1 LINKDNNSKKL
12 ELDTLDDI
20 GPATKIH
27 LIEAGIESLKE
38 LVIRGPHD
46 VAGVTGMTMEKS
58 IDLCNKARIKLEEG
72 NIIDRTFVPATELYN
87 KRKKIERISTGS
99 KSFDDLLG
107 GGFEVNAITE
117 IYGEFGS
124 GKTQICH
131 TSSVMV
137 QQKRTEGGLE
147 GGVIYIDTENTFRPE
162 RIVSISKARNID
174 YITVLENIV
183 VAKAFNSAHQ
193 ELIIHEI
200 GKIIE
205 NNNIKLLVLD
215 SAISHYRAEY
225 LGRGTLSERQQKIN
239 RLMHILIRISET
251 YKIAVILTNQIQSV
265 PDTIFGDPFKPAGG
279 NIIAHSSTYRIY
291 LKKAGKNRIAR
302 IVDSP
307 YHPEIEALFSLG
319 EEGVTDP
326 I

>member
-58 IDLCNKARIKLEEG
+58 IDLCNKARIKLEEE

-99 KSFDDLLG
+99 RSFDDLLG

-174 YITVLENIV
+174 YVSVLENIV

-205 NNNIKLLVLD
+205 NNSIKLLVLD

>member
-1 LINKDNNSKKL
+1 MINKENNHKKL

-27 LIEAGIESLKE
+27 LIDAGINSLKD
-38 LVIRGPHD
+38 LIIRGPLD
-46 VAGVTGMTMEKS
+46 VAEVTGMTMEKS
-58 IDLCNKARIKLEEG
+58 IDLCNKARVKLEEVD
-72 NIIDRTFVPATELYN
+72 IIERTFIPATELYN
-87 KRKKIERISTGS
+87 KRKNIERISTGS
-99 KSFDDLLG
+99 KCFDELLG

-131 TSSVMV
+131 TSAVMV
-137 QQKRTEGGLE
+137 QQKITDGGLE
-147 GGVIYIDTENTFRPE
+147 GGVIYVDTENTFRPE

-174 YITVLENIV
+174 HVSVLENIV

-225 LGRGTLSERQQKIN
+225 LGRAMLSERQQKIN
-239 RLMHILIRISET
+239 RLMHVLIRISET

-265 PDTIFGDPFKPAGG
+265 PDTLFGDPFRPTGG
-279 NIIAHSSTYRIY
+279 NIIAHSST
-291 LKKAGKNRIAR
+291 L
-302 IVDSP
+302 
-307 YHPEIEALFSLG
+307 
-319 EEGVTDP
+319 
-326 I
+326 

>member
-1 LINKDNNSKKL
+1 MINKDNNSKKL
-12 ELDTLDDI
+12 ELDTLDDM

-27 LIEAGIESLKE
+27 LVEAGIDSLKE
-38 LVIRGPHD
+38 LIIRGPHD
-46 VAGVTGMTMEKS
+46 VAEVTGMSMEKS
-58 IDLCNKARIKLEEG
+58 IDLCNKARIKLEEL
-72 NIIDRTFVPATELYN
+72 NMIEKTFVPATELYN

-99 KSFDDLLG
+99 KNFDDLLG

-174 YITVLENIV
+174 HASVLENIV

-265 PDTIFGDPFKPAGG
+265 PDTIFGDPFRPAGG

>member
-1 LINKDNNSKKL
+1 LINKDNNYKKL
-12 ELDTLDDI
+12 ELDSLDDI

-27 LIEAGIESLKE
+27 LIDAGIDSLKD
-38 LVIRGPHD
+38 LIIRGPHD
-46 VAGVTGMTMEKS
+46 VAEVTGMTMEKS
-58 IDLCNKARIKLEEG
+58 TDLCNKARIKLEEVE
-72 NIIDRTFVPATELYN
+72 IIERTFIPATELYN
-87 KRKKIERISTGS
+87 KRKNIERISTGS
-99 KSFDDLLG
+99 KCFDELLG

-131 TSSVMV
+131 TSAVMV
-137 QQKRTEGGLE
+137 QQKITDGGLE
-147 GGVIYIDTENTFRPE
+147 GGVIYVDTENTFRPE

-174 YITVLENIV
+174 HVSVLENIV

-193 ELIIHEI
+193 ELIIHEV

-225 LGRGTLSERQQKIN
+225 LGRAMLSERQQKIN

-251 YKIAVILTNQIQSV
+251 YKIAVLLTNQIQSV
-265 PDTIFGDPFKPAGG
+265 PDTLFGDPFRATGG

-326 I
+326 V

>member
-1 LINKDNNSKKL
+1 MINKEDNYKKL

-27 LIEAGIESLKE
+27 LIDAGIDSLKD
-38 LVIRGPHD
+38 LIIRGPHD
-46 VAGVTGMTMEKS
+46 VAEVTGMTMEKS
-58 IDLCNKARIKLEEG
+58 IDLCNKARIKLEEVE
-72 NIIDRTFVPATELYN
+72 ILERTFIPATELYN
-87 KRKKIERISTGS
+87 KRKNIERISTGS
-99 KSFDDLLG
+99 KCFDELLG

-131 TSSVMV
+131 TSAVMV
-137 QQKRTEGGLE
+137 QQKITDGGLE

-174 YITVLENIV
+174 HVSVLENIV

-225 LGRGTLSERQQKIN
+225 LGRAMLSERQQKIN

-265 PDTIFGDPFKPAGG
+265 PDTLFGDPFRPTGG

-326 I
+326 V

>member
-1 LINKDNNSKKL
+1 LINKENHKKL
-12 ELDTLDDI
+12 ELDTLDEI

-27 LIEAGIESLKE
+27 LIDAGIDSLKD
-38 LVIRGPHD
+38 LIIRGPHD
-46 VAGVTGMTMEKS
+46 VAEVTGMTMEKS
-58 IDLCNKARIKLEEG
+58 TDLCNKARIKLEEVE
-72 NIIDRTFVPATELYN
+72 IIERTFIPATELYN
-87 KRKKIERISTGS
+87 KRKNIERISTGS
-99 KSFDDLLG
+99 KCFDELLG

-131 TSSVMV
+131 TSAVMV
-137 QQKRTEGGLE
+137 QQKITDGGLE
-147 GGVIYIDTENTFRPE
+147 GGVIYVDTENTFRPE

-174 YITVLENIV
+174 HVSVLENIV

-193 ELIIHEI
+193 ELIIHEV

-225 LGRGTLSERQQKIN
+225 LGRAMLSERQQKIN

-251 YKIAVILTNQIQSV
+251 YKIAVLLTNQIQSV
-265 PDTIFGDPFKPAGG
+265 PDTLFGDPFRATGG
-279 NIIAHSSTYRIY
+279 NIIAHSST
-291 LKKAGKNRIAR
+291 
-302 IVDSP
+302 
-307 YHPEIEALFSLG
+307 
-319 EEGVTDP
+319 
-326 I
+326 

>member
-12 ELDTLDDI
+12 ELDILDEI
-20 GPATKIH
+20 GPATKIN
-27 LIEAGIESLKE
+27 LIEAGIDSLKD
-38 LVIRGPHD
+38 LIIRGPQD
-46 VAGVTGMTMEKS
+46 VADVTGMTMEQS
-58 IDLCNKARIKLEEG
+58 IDLCNKARIKLEEA
-72 NIIDRTFVPATELYN
+72 NIIERTFVSATDLYN
-87 KRKKIERISTGS
+87 KRRKIERISTGS
-99 KSFDDLLG
+99 KHFDELLG

-137 QQKRTEGGLE
+137 QQKRTDGGLE

-174 YITVLENIV
+174 YVHVLENIV

-205 NNNIKLLVLD
+205 NNNIRLLVLD

-225 LGRGTLSERQQKIN
+225 VGRGTLSERQQKIN
-239 RLMHILIRISET
+239 KLMHILIRISET
-251 YKIAVILTNQIQSV
+251 YKVAVILTNQIQSV
-265 PDTIFGDPFKPAGG
+265 PDTIFGDSFRPVGG

-326 I
+326 V

>member
-1 LINKDNNSKKL
+1 MINKENNHKKL

-27 LIEAGIESLKE
+27 LIDAGINSLKD
-38 LVIRGPHD
+38 LIIRGPLD
-46 VAGVTGMTMEKS
+46 VAEVTGMTMEKS
-58 IDLCNKARIKLEEG
+58 IDLCNKARVKLEEVD
-72 NIIDRTFVPATELYN
+72 IIERTFIPATELYN
-87 KRKKIERISTGS
+87 KRKNIERISTGS
-99 KSFDDLLG
+99 KCFDELLG

-131 TSSVMV
+131 TSAVMV
-137 QQKRTEGGLE
+137 QQKITDGGLE
-147 GGVIYIDTENTFRPE
+147 GGVIYVDTENTFRPE

-174 YITVLENIV
+174 HVSVLENIV

-225 LGRGTLSERQQKIN
+225 LGRAMLSERQQKIN
-239 RLMHILIRISET
+239 RLMHVLIRISET

-265 PDTIFGDPFKPAGG
+265 PDTLFGDPFRPTGG

-326 I
+326 V

>member
-1 LINKDNNSKKL
+1 LINKEDNYKKL

-27 LIEAGIESLKE
+27 LIDAGIDSLKD
-38 LVIRGPHD
+38 LIIRGPHD
-46 VAGVTGMTMEKS
+46 VAEVTGMTMEKS
-58 IDLCNKARIKLEEG
+58 IDLCNKARIKLEEIE
-72 NIIDRTFVPATELYN
+72 IIERTFIPATELYN
-87 KRKKIERISTGS
+87 KRKNIERISTGS
-99 KSFDDLLG
+99 KCFDELLG

-131 TSSVMV
+131 TSAVMV
-137 QQKRTEGGLE
+137 QQKITDGGLE

-174 YITVLENIV
+174 HVSVLENIV

-225 LGRGTLSERQQKIN
+225 LGRAMLSERQQKIN

-265 PDTIFGDPFKPAGG
+265 PDTLFGDPFRPTGG

-326 I
+326 V

>member
-1 LINKDNNSKKL
+1 VEI
-12 ELDTLDDI
+12 
-20 GPATKIH
+20 
-27 LIEAGIESLKE
+27 IE
-38 LVIRGPHD
+38 
-46 VAGVTGMTMEKS
+46 
-58 IDLCNKARIKLEEG
+58 
-72 NIIDRTFVPATELYN
+72 RTFISGTELYN
-87 KRKKIERISTGS
+87 KRKNIERISTGS
-99 KSFDDLLG
+99 KCFDELLG

-137 QQKRTEGGLE
+137 QQKITDGGLE
-147 GGVIYIDTENTFRPE
+147 GGVIYVDTENTFRPE

-174 YITVLENIV
+174 YVSVLENIV

-205 NNNIKLLVLD
+205 NKNIKLLVLD

-225 LGRGTLSERQQKIN
+225 LGRAMLSERQQKIN
-239 RLMHILIRISET
+239 KLMHILIRISET

-265 PDTIFGDPFKPAGG
+265 PDTLFGDPFRPTGG

-326 I
+326 V

>member
-1 LINKDNNSKKL
+1 LINKEDNYKKL

-27 LIEAGIESLKE
+27 LIDAGIDSLKD
-38 LVIRGPHD
+38 LIIRGPHD
-46 VAGVTGMTMEKS
+46 VAEVTGMTMEKS
-58 IDLCNKARIKLEEG
+58 IDLCNKARIKLEEVE
-72 NIIDRTFVPATELYN
+72 ILERTFIPATELYN
-87 KRKKIERISTGS
+87 KRKNIERISTGS
-99 KSFDDLLG
+99 KCFDELLG

-131 TSSVMV
+131 TSAVMV
-137 QQKRTEGGLE
+137 QQKITDGGLE

-174 YITVLENIV
+174 HVSVLENIV

-225 LGRGTLSERQQKIN
+225 LGRAMLSERQQKIN

-265 PDTIFGDPFKPAGG
+265 PDTLFGDPFRPTGG

-326 I
+326 V

>member
-1 LINKDNNSKKL
+1 LINKENNYKKL

-27 LIEAGIESLKE
+27 LIDAGIDSLKD
-38 LVIRGPHD
+38 LIIRGPHD
-46 VAGVTGMTMEKS
+46 VAEVTGMTMEKS
-58 IDLCNKARIKLEEG
+58 IDLCNKARMKLEEVE
-72 NIIDRTFVPATELYN
+72 IIERTFIPATELYN
-87 KRKKIERISTGS
+87 KRKNIERISTGS
-99 KSFDDLLG
+99 KCFDELLG

-131 TSSVMV
+131 TSAVMV
-137 QQKRTEGGLE
+137 QQKITDGGLE
-147 GGVIYIDTENTFRPE
+147 GGVIYVDTENTFRPE

-174 YITVLENIV
+174 HVSVLENIV

-225 LGRGTLSERQQKIN
+225 LGRAMLSERQQKIN

-265 PDTIFGDPFKPAGG
+265 PDTLFGDPFRPTGG

-326 I
+326 V

>member
-1 LINKDNNSKKL
+1 MEDIENSDRNS
-12 ELDTLDDI
+12 ELDILEDV
-20 GPATKIH
+20 GPATKLH
-27 LIEAGIESLKE
+27 LIEAGIKSLKE
-38 LVIRGPHD
+38 LLIRGPYD
-46 VAGVTGMTMEKS
+46 VSEITGMTMEKS
-58 IDLCNKARIKLEEG
+58 LDLCNKARIKLEE
-72 NIIDRTFVPATELYN
+72 NNVIQKSFITATELYN
-87 KRKKIERISTGS
+87 KRKHIERISTGS
-99 KSFDDLLG
+99 KNFDELLG
-107 GGFEVNAITE
+107 GGFEVDAITE

-131 TSSVMV
+131 TSSVTV
-137 QQKRTEGGLE
+137 QQRRSEGGLE

-162 RIVSISKARNID
+162 RIVSISKLRNLDHIN
-174 YITVLENIV
+174 VLENII

-193 ELIIHEI
+193 ELIIQEI
-200 GKIIE
+200 GNIIE
-205 NNNIKLLVLD
+205 SKNIKLLILD

-225 LGRGTLSERQQKIN
+225 IGRGTLSERQQKIN
-239 RLMHILIRISET
+239 KLMHTLLRISET
-251 YKIAVILTNQIQSV
+251 YQIAIILTNQIQAV
-265 PDTIFGDPFKPAGG
+265 PDTIFGDPFKPIGG

-307 YHPEIEALFSLG
+307 YHAEIEALFSLG

>member
-1 LINKDNNSKKL
+1 LINKENNYKKL

-27 LIEAGIESLKE
+27 LIDAGIDSLKD
-38 LVIRGPHD
+38 LIIRGPHD
-46 VAGVTGMTMEKS
+46 VAEVTGMTMEKS
-58 IDLCNKARIKLEEG
+58 IDLCNKARIKLEEVE
-72 NIIDRTFVPATELYN
+72 IIERTFIPATELYN
-87 KRKKIERISTGS
+87 KRKNIERISTGS
-99 KSFDDLLG
+99 KCFDELLG

-131 TSSVMV
+131 TSAVMV
-137 QQKRTEGGLE
+137 QQKITDGGLE
-147 GGVIYIDTENTFRPE
+147 GGVIYVDTENTFRPE

-174 YITVLENIV
+174 YVSVLENIV

-205 NNNIKLLVLD
+205 NNNIKLLILD

-225 LGRGTLSERQQKIN
+225 LGRAMLSERQQKIN

-265 PDTIFGDPFKPAGG
+265 PDTLFGDPFRPTGG

-326 I
+326 V

>member
-1 LINKDNNSKKL
+1 LINKENHKKL
-12 ELDTLDDI
+12 ELDTLDEI

-27 LIEAGIESLKE
+27 LIDAGIDSLKD
-38 LVIRGPHD
+38 LIIRGPHD
-46 VAGVTGMTMEKS
+46 VAEVTGMTMEKS
-58 IDLCNKARIKLEEG
+58 IDLCNKARIKLEEVEL
-72 NIIDRTFVPATELYN
+72 IERTFIPATEIYN
-87 KRKKIERISTGS
+87 KRKNIERISTGS
-99 KSFDDLLG
+99 KCFDQLLG

-131 TSSVMV
+131 TSAVMV
-137 QQKRTEGGLE
+137 QQKITDGGLE
-147 GGVIYIDTENTFRPE
+147 GGVIYVDTENTFRPE

-174 YITVLENIV
+174 HVSILENIV

-193 ELIIHEI
+193 ELIIHEV

-225 LGRGTLSERQQKIN
+225 LGRAMLSERQQKIN

-251 YKIAVILTNQIQSV
+251 YKIAVLLTNQIQSV
-265 PDTIFGDPFKPAGG
+265 PDTLFGDPFRATGG

-326 I
+326 V

>member
-1 LINKDNNSKKL
+1 MINKENHKKL
-12 ELDTLDDI
+12 ELDTLDEI

-27 LIEAGIESLKE
+27 LIDAGIDSLKD
-38 LVIRGPHD
+38 LIIRGPHD
-46 VAGVTGMTMEKS
+46 VAEVTGMTMEKS
-58 IDLCNKARIKLEEG
+58 TDLCNKARIKLEEVE
-72 NIIDRTFVPATELYN
+72 IIERTFIPATELYN
-87 KRKKIERISTGS
+87 KRKNIERISTGS
-99 KSFDDLLG
+99 KCFDELLG

-131 TSSVMV
+131 TSAVMV
-137 QQKRTEGGLE
+137 QQKITDGGLE
-147 GGVIYIDTENTFRPE
+147 GGVIYVDTENTFRPE

-174 YITVLENIV
+174 HVSVLENIV

-193 ELIIHEI
+193 ELIMHEV

-205 NNNIKLLVLD
+205 NNNIKLLILD

-225 LGRGTLSERQQKIN
+225 LGRAMLSERQQKIN

-251 YKIAVILTNQIQSV
+251 YKIAVLLTNQIQSV
-265 PDTIFGDPFKPAGG
+265 PDTLFGDPFRATGG

-326 I
+326 V

>member
-1 LINKDNNSKKL
+1 LINKENNYKKL

-27 LIEAGIESLKE
+27 LIDAGIDSLKD
-38 LVIRGPHD
+38 LIIRGPHD
-46 VAGVTGMTMEKS
+46 VAEVTGMTMEKS
-58 IDLCNKARIKLEEG
+58 IDLCNKARIKLEEVE
-72 NIIDRTFVPATELYN
+72 IIERTFIPATELYN
-87 KRKKIERISTGS
+87 KRKNIERISTGS
-99 KSFDDLLG
+99 KCFDELLG

-131 TSSVMV
+131 TSAVMV
-137 QQKRTEGGLE
+137 QQKITDGGLE
-147 GGVIYIDTENTFRPE
+147 AGVIYVDTENTFRPE

-174 YITVLENIV
+174 HVSVLENIV

-205 NNNIKLLVLD
+205 NNNIKLLILD

-225 LGRGTLSERQQKIN
+225 LGRAMLSERQQKIN

-265 PDTIFGDPFKPAGG
+265 PDTLFGDPFRPTGG

-326 I
+326 V

>member
-1 LINKDNNSKKL
+1 MINKENHKKL
-12 ELDTLDDI
+12 ELDTLDEI

-27 LIEAGIESLKE
+27 LIDAGIDSLKD
-38 LVIRGPHD
+38 LIIRGPHD
-46 VAGVTGMTMEKS
+46 VAEVTGMTMEKS
-58 IDLCNKARIKLEEG
+58 TDLCNKARIKLEEVE
-72 NIIDRTFVPATELYN
+72 IIERTFIPATELYN
-87 KRKKIERISTGS
+87 KRKNIERISTGS
-99 KSFDDLLG
+99 QCFDELLG

-131 TSSVMV
+131 TSAVMV
-137 QQKRTEGGLE
+137 QQKITDGGLE
-147 GGVIYIDTENTFRPE
+147 GGVIYVDTENTFRPE

-174 YITVLENIV
+174 HVSVLENIV

-193 ELIIHEI
+193 ELIIHEV

-225 LGRGTLSERQQKIN
+225 LGRAMLSERQQKIN

-251 YKIAVILTNQIQSV
+251 YKIPVLLTNQIQSV
-265 PDTIFGDPFKPAGG
+265 PDTLFGDPFRATGG

-326 I
+326 V

>member
-1 LINKDNNSKKL
+1 MINKDNNSKKL

-27 LIEAGIESLKE
+27 LVEAGIDSLKE
-38 LVIRGPHD
+38 LIVRGPTD
-46 VAGVTGMTMEKS
+46 VAEVTGMSMEKS
-58 IDLCNKARIKLEEG
+58 IDLCNKARIKLEEV
-72 NIIDRTFVPATELYN
+72 NMIEKTFVPATELYN

-99 KSFDDLLG
+99 KNFDDLLG

-124 GKTQICH
+124 GKTQIGH

-174 YITVLENIV
+174 YANVLENIV

-193 ELIIHEI
+193 ELIINET

-239 RLMHILIRISET
+239 RLMHVLIRISET

-265 PDTIFGDPFKPAGG
+265 PDTIFGDPFRPAGG

>member
-1 LINKDNNSKKL
+1 MINKENNYKKL

-27 LIEAGIESLKE
+27 LIDAGIDSLKD
-38 LVIRGPHD
+38 LIIRGPHD
-46 VAGVTGMTMEKS
+46 VAEVTGMTMEKS
-58 IDLCNKARIKLEEG
+58 IDLCNKARIKLEEVE
-72 NIIDRTFVPATELYN
+72 ILERTFIPATELYN
-87 KRKKIERISTGS
+87 KRKNIERISTGS
-99 KSFDDLLG
+99 KCFDELLG

-131 TSSVMV
+131 TSAVMV
-137 QQKRTEGGLE
+137 QQKITDGGLE

-174 YITVLENIV
+174 HVSVLENIV

-225 LGRGTLSERQQKIN
+225 LGRAMLSERQQKIN

-265 PDTIFGDPFKPAGG
+265 PDTLFGDPFRPTGG

-326 I
+326 V

>member
-1 LINKDNNSKKL
+1 MISIDNSNKN
-12 ELDTLDDI
+12 LDLDILDEI
-20 GPATKIH
+20 GPATKVH
-27 LIEAGIESLKE
+27 LIEAGIKSLKE
-38 LVIRGPHD
+38 LLIRGPHD
-46 VAGVTGMTMEKS
+46 VAEITGMTMEKS
-58 IDLCNKARIKLEEG
+58 NELCNKARIKLEEV
-72 NIIDRTFVPATELYN
+72 NIIQKTFIPATELYN
-87 KRKKIERISTGS
+87 KRKNIERISTGS
-99 KSFDDLLG
+99 KNFDELLG
-107 GGFEVNAITE
+107 GGIEVNALTE

-131 TSSVMV
+131 TSSVTV
-137 QQKRTEGGLE
+137 QQKESEGGLE

-162 RIVSISKARNID
+162 RIVSISKSRNID
-174 YITVLENIV
+174 YIKVLENII

-193 ELIIHEI
+193 ELIIQEI
-200 GKIIE
+200 GNIIE
-205 NNNIKLLVLD
+205 SKNIKLLVLD

-239 RLMHILIRISET
+239 KLMHMLIRICET
-251 YKIAVILTNQIQSV
+251 YKIAIILTNQIQSA
-265 PDTIFGDPFKPAGG
+265 PDTVFGDPFKPAGG

-307 YHPEIEALFSLG
+307 YHAEIEALFSLG

>member
-1 LINKDNNSKKL
+1 MEDIESNDGSS
-12 ELDTLDDI
+12 ELDVLEDI

-27 LIEAGIESLKE
+27 LIEAGIKSLKE
-38 LVIRGPHD
+38 LLIRGPHD
-46 VAGVTGMTMEKS
+46 VSEVTGMTMEKS
-58 IDLCNKARIKLEEG
+58 LDLCNKARIKLEE
-72 NIIDRTFVPATELYN
+72 NNVIQRSFIPATELYN
-87 KRKKIERISTGS
+87 KRKHIERISTGS
-99 KSFDDLLG
+99 KNFDELLG

-124 GKTQICH
+124 GKTQVCH
-131 TSSVMV
+131 TSSVTV
-137 QQKRTEGGLE
+137 QKRRSEGGLE

-162 RIVSISKARNID
+162 RIVSISKLRNMEHIK
-174 YITVLENIV
+174 VLENII

-193 ELIIHEI
+193 ELIIQEI
-200 GKIIE
+200 GNIIE
-205 NNNIKLLVLD
+205 SKNIKLLILD

-225 LGRGTLSERQQKIN
+225 LGRGNLSERQQKIN
-239 RLMHILIRISET
+239 KLMHTLLRISET
-251 YKIAVILTNQIQSV
+251 YQIATILTNQIQAV
-265 PDTIFGDPFKPAGG
+265 PDTIFGDPLKPAGG

-307 YHPEIEALFSLG
+307 YHAEIEALFSLG

>member
-1 LINKDNNSKKL
+1 MINKEDNYKKL

-27 LIEAGIESLKE
+27 LIDAGIDSLKD
-38 LVIRGPHD
+38 LIIRGPHD
-46 VAGVTGMTMEKS
+46 VAEVTGMTMEKS
-58 IDLCNKARIKLEEG
+58 IDLCNKARIKLEEVE
-72 NIIDRTFVPATELYN
+72 IIERTFIPATELYN
-87 KRKKIERISTGS
+87 KRKNIERISTGS
-99 KSFDDLLG
+99 KCFDELLG

-131 TSSVMV
+131 TSAVMV
-137 QQKRTEGGLE
+137 QQKITDGGLE

-174 YITVLENIV
+174 HVSVLENIV

-225 LGRGTLSERQQKIN
+225 LGRAMLSERQQKIN

-251 YKIAVILTNQIQSV
+251 YKIAIILTNQIQSV
-265 PDTIFGDPFKPAGG
+265 PDTLFGDPFRPTGG

-326 I
+326 V

>member
-1 LINKDNNSKKL
+1 MINKENHKKL
-12 ELDTLDDI
+12 ELDTLDEI

-27 LIEAGIESLKE
+27 LIDAGIDSLKD
-38 LVIRGPHD
+38 LIIRGPHD
-46 VAGVTGMTMEKS
+46 VAEVTGMTMEKS
-58 IDLCNKARIKLEEG
+58 TDLCNKARIKLEEVE
-72 NIIDRTFVPATELYN
+72 IIERTFIPATELYN
-87 KRKKIERISTGS
+87 KRKNIERISTGS
-99 KSFDDLLG
+99 QCFDELLG

-131 TSSVMV
+131 TSAVMV
-137 QQKRTEGGLE
+137 QQKITDGGLE
-147 GGVIYIDTENTFRPE
+147 GGVIYVDTENTFRPE
-162 RIVSISKARNID
+162 RIVSISKARSID
-174 YITVLENIV
+174 HVSVLENIV

-193 ELIIHEI
+193 ELIIHEV

-205 NNNIKLLVLD
+205 NNNIKLLILD

-225 LGRGTLSERQQKIN
+225 LGRAMLSERQQKIN

-251 YKIAVILTNQIQSV
+251 YKIAVLLTNQIQSV
-265 PDTIFGDPFKPAGG
+265 PDTLFGDPFRATGG

-326 I
+326 V

>member
-1 LINKDNNSKKL
+1 LIDIDNSNKKL
-12 ELDTLDDI
+12 DLDILDDI
-20 GPATKIH
+20 GPATKVH
-27 LIEAGIESLKE
+27 LLEAGIKSLKE
-38 LVIRGPHD
+38 LLIRGPHD
-46 VAGVTGMTMEKS
+46 VAEITGMTMEKS
-58 IDLCNKARIKLEEG
+58 SDLCNKARIKLEEI
-72 NIIDRTFVPATELYN
+72 NIIQKTFVPATELYN
-87 KRKKIERISTGS
+87 KRKNIERISTGS
-99 KSFDDLLG
+99 KNFDELLG
-107 GGFEVNAITE
+107 GGFEVNAMTE

-137 QQKRTEGGLE
+137 QQKRSEGGLE

-162 RIVSISKARNID
+162 RIVSISKSRNID
-174 YITVLENIV
+174 YTKVLENIV

-193 ELIIHEI
+193 ELIIQEI
-200 GKIIE
+200 GNIIE
-205 NNNIKLLVLD
+205 TNNIKLLVLD

-239 RLMHILIRISET
+239 KLMHMLIRISET
-251 YKIAVILTNQIQSV
+251 YKIAIILTNQIQSA
-265 PDTIFGDPFKPAGG
+265 PDIVFGDPFKPAGG

-307 YHPEIEALFSLG
+307 YHAEIEALFSLG
-319 EEGVTDP
+319 EQGVTDP

>member
-1 LINKDNNSKKL
+1 MINKDNNSKKL

-27 LIEAGIESLKE
+27 LVEAGIDSLKE
-38 LVIRGPHD
+38 LIVRGPTD
-46 VAGVTGMTMEKS
+46 VAEVTGMSMEKS
-58 IDLCNKARIKLEEG
+58 IDLCNKARIKLEEV
-72 NIIDRTFVPATELYN
+72 NMIEKTFVPATELYN

-99 KSFDDLLG
+99 KNFDDLLG

-174 YITVLENIV
+174 YANVLENIV

-193 ELIIHEI
+193 ELIINET

-265 PDTIFGDPFKPAGG
+265 PDTIFGDPFRPAGG

>member
-1 LINKDNNSKKL
+1 MINKENNYKKL

-27 LIEAGIESLKE
+27 LIDAGIDSLKD
-38 LVIRGPHD
+38 LIIRGPHD
-46 VAGVTGMTMEKS
+46 VAEVTGMTMEKS
-58 IDLCNKARIKLEEG
+58 IDLCNKARIKLEEVE
-72 NIIDRTFVPATELYN
+72 IIERTFIPATELYN
-87 KRKKIERISTGS
+87 KRKNIERISTGS
-99 KSFDDLLG
+99 KCFDELLG

-131 TSSVMV
+131 TSAVMV
-137 QQKRTEGGLE
+137 QQKITDGGLE

-174 YITVLENIV
+174 HVSVLENIV

-225 LGRGTLSERQQKIN
+225 LGRAMLSERQQKIN

-265 PDTIFGDPFKPAGG
+265 PDTLFGDPFRPTGG

-326 I
+326 V

>member
-1 LINKDNNSKKL
+1 MINKDNNSKKL

-58 IDLCNKARIKLEEG
+58 IDLCNKARIKLEEE

-99 KSFDDLLG
+99 RSFDDLLG
-107 GGFEVNAITE
+107 GGLEVNAITE

-147 GGVIYIDTENTFRPE
+147 GGVIYIDTENTFRTE

-174 YITVLENIV
+174 YVSVLENIV

>member
-1 LINKDNNSKKL
+1 LINKENHKKL
-12 ELDTLDDI
+12 ELDTLDEI

-27 LIEAGIESLKE
+27 LIDAGIDSLKD
-38 LVIRGPHD
+38 LIIRGPHD
-46 VAGVTGMTMEKS
+46 VAEVTGMTMEKS
-58 IDLCNKARIKLEEG
+58 TDLCNKARIKLEEVE
-72 NIIDRTFVPATELYN
+72 IIERTFIPATELYN
-87 KRKKIERISTGS
+87 KRKNIERISTGS
-99 KSFDDLLG
+99 KCFDELLG

-131 TSSVMV
+131 TSAVMV
-137 QQKRTEGGLE
+137 QQKITDGGLE
-147 GGVIYIDTENTFRPE
+147 GGVIYVDTENTFRPE

-174 YITVLENIV
+174 HVSVLENIV

-193 ELIIHEI
+193 ELIIHEV

-225 LGRGTLSERQQKIN
+225 LGRAMLSERQQKIN

-251 YKIAVILTNQIQSV
+251 YKIAVLLTNQIQSV
-265 PDTIFGDPFKPAGG
+265 PDTLFGDPFRATGG

-326 I
+326 V

>member
-58 IDLCNKARIKLEEG
+58 IDLCNKARIKLEEE

-99 KSFDDLLG
+99 RSFDDLLG

-124 GKTQICH
+124 GKNQICH

-174 YITVLENIV
+174 YVSVLENIV

-205 NNNIKLLVLD
+205 NNSIKLLVLD

>member
-1 LINKDNNSKKL
+1 MINKDNNSKKL

-27 LIEAGIESLKE
+27 LVEAGIDSLKE
-38 LVIRGPHD
+38 LIVRGPND
-46 VAGVTGMTMEKS
+46 VAEVTGMSMEKS
-58 IDLCNKARIKLEEG
+58 IDLCNKARIKLEEV
-72 NIIDRTFVPATELYN
+72 NMIEKTFVPATELYN

-99 KSFDDLLG
+99 KNFDDLLG

-174 YITVLENIV
+174 YASVLENIV

-193 ELIIHEI
+193 ELIINET

-265 PDTIFGDPFKPAGG
+265 PDTIFGDPFRPAGG

>member
-1 LINKDNNSKKL
+1 MINKENNYKKL
-12 ELDTLDDI
+12 ELDTLEDI

-27 LIEAGIESLKE
+27 LIDAGIDSLKD
-38 LVIRGPHD
+38 LIIRGPHD
-46 VAGVTGMTMEKS
+46 IAEVTGMTMEKS
-58 IDLCNKARIKLEEG
+58 IDLCNKARIKLEEVE
-72 NIIDRTFVPATELYN
+72 IIERTFIPATELYN
-87 KRKKIERISTGS
+87 KRKNIERISTGS
-99 KSFDDLLG
+99 KCFDELLG

-131 TSSVMV
+131 TSAVMV
-137 QQKRTEGGLE
+137 QQKITDGGLE
-147 GGVIYIDTENTFRPE
+147 GGVIYVDTENTFRPE

-174 YITVLENIV
+174 HVSVLENIV

-193 ELIIHEI
+193 ELIIHEV

-225 LGRGTLSERQQKIN
+225 LGRAMLSERQQKIN

-251 YKIAVILTNQIQSV
+251 YKIAVLLTNQIQSV
-265 PDTIFGDPFKPAGG
+265 PDTLFGDPFRATGG

-326 I
+326 V

>member
-1 LINKDNNSKKL
+1 MINKENNHKKL

-27 LIEAGIESLKE
+27 LIDAGINSLKD
-38 LVIRGPHD
+38 LIIRGPLD
-46 VAGVTGMTMEKS
+46 VAEVTGMTMEKS
-58 IDLCNKARIKLEEG
+58 IELCNKARVKLEEVD
-72 NIIDRTFVPATELYN
+72 IIERTFIPATELYN
-87 KRKKIERISTGS
+87 KRKNIERISTGS
-99 KSFDDLLG
+99 KCFDELLG

-131 TSSVMV
+131 TSAVMV
-137 QQKRTEGGLE
+137 QQKITDGGLE
-147 GGVIYIDTENTFRPE
+147 GGVIYVDTENTFRPE

-174 YITVLENIV
+174 HVSVLENIV

-225 LGRGTLSERQQKIN
+225 LGRAMLSERQQKIN
-239 RLMHILIRISET
+239 RLMHVLIRISET

-265 PDTIFGDPFKPAGG
+265 PDTLFGDPFRPTGG
-279 NIIAHSSTYRIY
+279 NIIAHSST
-291 LKKAGKNRIAR
+291 L
-302 IVDSP
+302 
-307 YHPEIEALFSLG
+307 
-319 EEGVTDP
+319 
-326 I
+326 

>member
-1 LINKDNNSKKL
+1 MIDIDNSNKKL
-12 ELDTLDDI
+12 DLDILDDI
-20 GPATKIH
+20 GPATKVH
-27 LIEAGIESLKE
+27 LLEAGIKSLKE
-38 LVIRGPHD
+38 LLIRGPHD
-46 VAGVTGMTMEKS
+46 VAEITGMTMEKS
-58 IDLCNKARIKLEEG
+58 SDLCNKARIKLEEI
-72 NIIDRTFVPATELYN
+72 NIIQKTFVPATELYN
-87 KRKKIERISTGS
+87 KRKNIERISTGS
-99 KSFDDLLG
+99 KNFDELLG
-107 GGFEVNAITE
+107 GGFEVNAMTE

-137 QQKRTEGGLE
+137 QQKRSEGGLE

-162 RIVSISKARNID
+162 RIVSISKSRNID
-174 YITVLENIV
+174 YTKVLENIV

-193 ELIIHEI
+193 ELIIQEI
-200 GKIIE
+200 GNIIE
-205 NNNIKLLVLD
+205 TNNIKLLVLD

-239 RLMHILIRISET
+239 KLMHMLIRISET
-251 YKIAVILTNQIQSV
+251 YKIAIILTNQIQSA
-265 PDTIFGDPFKPAGG
+265 PDIVFGDPFKPAGG

-307 YHPEIEALFSLG
+307 YHAEIEALFSLG
-319 EEGVTDP
+319 EQGVTDP